1 MDTLI
6 SAISSGLSQG
16 SIAVV
21 AAVGLVVIIKATG
34 IINFAHGDVLTMG
47 AYVAMVLISVHSLPI
62 WLAYLLAIVAGGAL
76 GLATERLVYRP
87 IRNRSMLS
95 IMVILF
101 AVGLLVRES
110 LILWRGSGTH
120 PLESFVGTGVLRIG
134 EAAVPYQS
142 ILIVV
147 VMLVV
152 VTALVLI
159 FEKTQL
165 GRQFRALAAD
175 RETAFLVGIRAG
187 WLSSL
192 AFIVAGMLA
201 ALGGVLLAPLL
212 SVSPTLGFGVL
223 LTAFAATVL
232 GGTDRLVGVT
242 VAGLG
247 LGLIQAFATTYISSA
262 YSSVYPFVVFI
273 LVLAVRPEGLFQS
286 KVKVRY

>member
-6 SAISSGLSQG
+6 SALSSGLSQG

-21 AAVGLVVIIKATG
+21 AALGLVVIIKATG
-34 IINFAHGDVLTMG
+34 IINFAHGDVLTLG
-47 AYVAMVLISVHSLPI
+47 AYVALVLISAHSFPI
-62 WLAYLLAIVAGGAL
+62 WIAYIVAIVVGGIVGL
-76 GLATERLVYRP
+76 GVERFVYRP

-101 AVGLLVRES
+101 AVGLLIRE
-110 LILWRGSGTH
+110 LLVLWQGTDTK
-120 PLESFVGTGVLRIG
+120 PLASPVGRGVLRIG
-134 EAAVPYQS
+134 DAAIPHQS
-142 ILIVV
+142 ILIVA

-152 VTALVLI
+152 VTALVLV
-159 FEKTQL
+159 FERTQL
-165 GRQFRALAAD
+165 GRQLRALASD

-192 AFIVAGMLA
+192 AFVVAGMLA

-232 GGTDRLVGVT
+232 GGTDRLIGVT
-242 VAGLG
+242 VAGLS

-262 YSSVYPFVVFI
+262 YSAAYPFVVFI
-273 LVLAVRPEGLFQS
+273 VVLALRPEGLFQS

>member
-6 SAISSGLSQG
+6 TAISSGLSQG

-21 AAVGLVVIIKATG
+21 AALGLVVIVKATG
-34 IINFAHGDVLTMG
+34 IINFAQGDFLSMG
-47 AYVAMVLISVHSLPI
+47 AYVALVLISALAFPI
-62 WLAYLLAIVAGGAL
+62 WMAYVVAIIAGGIA
-76 GLATERLVYRP
+76 GLALERFIYRP

-101 AVGLLVRES
+101 AVGLLIRE
-110 LILWRGSGTH
+110 LLVLWQGPDTK
-120 PLESFVGTGVLRIG
+120 PLDSVVGRGVLRIG
-134 EAAVPYQS
+134 DAAVPYQS

-152 VTALVLI
+152 VAALVFV

-175 RETAFLVGIRAG
+175 RETALLVGIRAG

-192 AFIVAGMLA
+192 AFVVSGMLA

-232 GGTDRLVGVT
+232 GGTDRLIGVM
-242 VAGLG
+242 VAGLA
-247 LGLIQAFATTYISSA
+247 LGLVQAFATTYISSA
-262 YSSVYPFVVFI
+262 YSSAYPFVVFI
-273 LVLAVRPEGLFQS
+273 VVLAIRPEGLFQS
-286 KVKVRY
+286 KVQVRY

>member
-6 SAISSGLSQG
+6 SALSSGLSQG

-21 AAVGLVVIIKATG
+21 AALGLVVIIKATG
-34 IINFAHGDVLTMG
+34 MINFAHGDVLTLG
-47 AYVAMVLISVHSLPI
+47 AYVALFMISAHSLPI
-62 WLAYLLAIVAGGAL
+62 WLAYLIAIAVGGL
-76 GLATERLVYRP
+76 TGLAMERFVYRP
-87 IRNRSMLS
+87 VRNRSMLS

-101 AVGLLVRES
+101 AVGLLIREV
-110 LILWRGSGTH
+110 LILWQGTDTK
-120 PLESFVGTGVLRIG
+120 PLATPVGRGVLRIG

-142 ILIVV
+142 MLIVV
-147 VMLVV
+147 VMVAVVAALVV
-152 VTALVLI
+152 V

-175 RETAFLVGIRAG
+175 RETAFLVGIRAS

-192 AFIVAGMLA
+192 AFVVAGMLA

-212 SVSPTLGFGVL
+212 SVSPSLGFGVL

-232 GGTDRLVGVT
+232 GGTDRLVGVMI
-242 VAGLG
+242 AGLA
-247 LGLIQAFATTYISSA
+247 LGLIQAFATTYISSDYA
-262 YSSVYPFVVFI
+262 SAYPFVVFI
-273 LVLAVRPEGLFQS
+273 LVLAVRPEGLFQN